1 MSDLDPN
8 IQNPIEDQ
16 IEASHTDMRAKN
28 RAYKA
33 TIGVTR
39 DRDSEVLKARQR
51 LDEAEGTMAGAKQ
64 SEAEAK
70 TDLVAAIDGHSS
82 LLSKARGMLVPP
94 GQ

>member
-1 MSDLDPN
+1 MSDPDPA

-33 TIGVTR
+33 TIGTTR
-39 DRDSEVLKARQR
+39 DRDSEVAKARQR
-51 LDEAEGTMAGAKQ
+51 LAETEA
-64 SEAEAK
+64 AEASARMSEGNAMK
-70 TDLVAAIDGHSS
+70 DLVDAIDSHSA
-82 LLSKARGMLVPP
+82 LLSKARGLLVPP

>member
-1 MSDLDPN
+1 MSDPDPV

-39 DRDSEVLKARQR
+39 DRASEVSKARQR
-51 LDEAEGTMAGAKQ
+51 LNEAEGSATGAEM
-64 SEAEAK
+64 SESSAMQ
-70 TDLVAAIDGHSS
+70 DLIDAIDGHSA
-82 LLSKARGMLVPP
+82 LLSKARGLLVPP

>member
-1 MSDLDPN
+1 MSDPDPA

-33 TIGVTR
+33 TIGTSR
-39 DRDSEVLKARQR
+39 DRGSEVAKAKQR
-51 LDEAEGTMAGAKQ
+51 LDEAEGSMTGAEMSEASAKQ
-64 SEAEAK
+64 
-70 TDLVAAIDGHSS
+70 DLVDAIDGHSS
-82 LLSKARGMLVPP
+82 LLSKARGLLVPP